1 MMIGEAMGQ
10 AINFLL
16 SQRNRRGWW
25 KEFDTLAGASDEWVT
40 AYVGGILAEMPHQ
53 HATRAAHKAWAILRR
68 RRWWSPGWGYNGYVP
83 ADADSTLWSLR
94 LAARIG
100 TAHSARARRALRF
113 LLRHQH
119 SDGGIVTYAEDNSI
133 RLFTRLSR
141 GASFEGWCATHT
153 CVTAAAG
160 GLPKFRGR
168 ESVLD
173 YLRLQ
178 QSADGS
184 WDGYWWCDREYTASL
199 AVEALATSAAREDIE
214 RIEKAMQWVLSSIA
228 AEQRSG
234 DSPFVI
240 ALRILILSHARDEQ
254 RVRTTLEELVNE
266 LLRAQLADGS
276 WPPSARLR
284 IPPPHVTRPEE
295 YVGWVPNS
303 RGGGSIQVDS
313 NRCFTTATSLRALH
327 EAEKRLG

>member
-1 MMIGEAMGQ
+1 MIKEAIDQ
-10 AINFLL
+10 AITFLL
-16 SQRNRRGWW
+16 SQRNKRGWW

-40 AYVGGILAEMPHQ
+40 AYVGGVLAEIPHP
-53 HATRAAHKAWAILRR
+53 HATGAARKAWAILRR
-68 RRWWSPGWGYNGYVP
+68 RRWWSQGWGYNGYVP

-94 LAARIG
+94 LATRIG
-100 TAHSARARRALRF
+100 MAHSVRARRALRF
-113 LLRHQH
+113 LLRHQQR
-119 SDGGIVTYAEDNSI
+119 DGGIVTYVEDKPI
-133 RLFTRLSR
+133 RLFTRLNR
-141 GASFEGWCATHT
+141 GASFEGWCGTHT

-160 GLPKFRGR
+160 GLQEFRGHD
-168 ESVLD
+168 SVLN
-173 YLRLQ
+173 YLRLR

-184 WDGYWWCDREYTASL
+184 WDGYWWCDREYTTSL
-199 AVEALATSAAREDIE
+199 AVEALATSVTGEDIE
-214 RIEKAMQWVLSSIA
+214 QIEKAVQWVLTSTTA
-228 AEQRSG
+228 AQRSG
-234 DSPFVI
+234 DPPFVI
-240 ALRILILSHARDEQ
+240 ALRVLILARARDKQ
-254 RVRTTLEELVNE
+254 GVRTTLEGLVNE

-295 YVGWVPNS
+295 YVGWVQNS